1 MQRTMIHKFSQLGTC
16 SPESSG
22 VGQQGRRLAMKLLSS
37 AILWARHHSE
47 CGCRLYFKTRRQQGS
62 TSALETSVSTADLQ
76 FPRSSLT
83 CTKWLGV
90 SLQTEWICPFTMGI
104 ILAKGRLT
112 LDRLKTNHHS
122 SYFLNAHTGI
132 RHVNHKSVHTSFK
145 NTYRNILVENQNV
158 TSSSKNNSYSWFYE
172 FFSGNFYT
180 SLHFLFF
187 FNL

>member
-1 MQRTMIHKFSQLGTC
+1 MNPLWFFLKENNHFSSCWGVLNASYTLAAKSFTC
-16 SPESSG
+16 SIIS
-22 VGQQGRRLAMKLLSS
+22 
-37 AILWARHHSE
+37 
-47 CGCRLYFKTRRQQGS
+47 
-62 TSALETSVSTADLQ
+62 
-76 FPRSSLT
+76 RS

-112 LDRLKTNHHS
+112 LDRLKTNYHS

-158 TSSSKNNSYSWFYE
+158 TSSSKNNSYSWFYGL
-172 FFSGNFYT
+172 FSGNFYT
-180 SLHFLFF
+180 FLHFLFF
-187 FNL
+187 FNLQFYLPYFCHKNLQCFLHLCLSSMLRG